1 MQELCPKFKER
12 FISKVV
18 LDHNREN
25 GVSQSCKFSLHIE
38 FYNRSH
44 KQKSILF
51 YIPITYTDTSHIY
64 IKFSFGKSV
73 L

>member
-25 GVSQSCKFSLHIE
+25 GVSQSCKFSLHSFIT
-38 FYNRSH
+38 
-44 KQKSILF
+44 QAKSES
-51 YIPITYTDTSHIY
+51 T
-64 IKFSFGKSV
+64 
-73 L
+73 